1 MISIQKVLLSLHP
14 KNDKMESVSINISLP
29 NCGTY
34 SQEELKGILQ
44 RFAMYKIRPKTEE
57 IPCCYTEDEVKRL
70 LAKRLKEVNE
80 GKAVLIDNDE
90 VFAEAEMLLI

>member
-1 MISIQKVLLSLHP
+1 
-14 KNDKMESVSINISLP
+14 MENVSINISLP

-44 RFAMYKIRPKTEE
+44 RFAMYMIKPKSEE
-57 IPCCYTEDEVKRL
+57 IPCCYTEDEVKML
-70 LAKRLKEVNE
+70 LAKRLREVDE

>member
-1 MISIQKVLLSLHP
+1 
-14 KNDKMESVSINISLP
+14 MESVSINISLP
-29 NCGTY
+29 DCGTY

-44 RFAMYKIRPKTEE
+44 RFAMYMIRPKTEE
-57 IPCCYTEDEVKRL
+57 VPCCYTEDEVKVL
-70 LAKRLKEVNE
+70 LAKRLREVDE